1 MKDYFTA
8 SEIAA
13 AQGVSVRAVNKAASK
28 GRWQLHNLPTMTC
41 CARSG

>member
-28 GRWQLHNLPTMTC
+28 GRSHCLTFIDRAPSTP
-41 CARSG
+41 S